1 MLLSALLTSTGK
13 NRTISTHEMEIRIP
27 EYGKI
32 LLMESGL
39 QLKESGIPLTIW
51 ILESKFCEQRLES
64 STWNLASKTVLESF
78 TRADT
83 YVIFLVFKWHQQ
95 TPELQNRKDC

>member
-39 QLKESGIPLTIW
+39 QLKESGIPLTIG
-51 ILESKFCEQRLES
+51 ILESKFCWQRLES
-64 STWNLASKTVLESF
+64 SSWNLESKIVLESF
-78 TRADT
+78 ARGDT
-83 YVIFLVFKWHQQ
+83 TNIR
-95 TPELQNRKDC
+95 TPKS